1 LIKPERARRR
11 IFFGWQLVAAGF
23 VIQILHSSLLFL
35 SQGAYLIELQAA
47 FGWSRSS
54 ISAAFSLL
62 RLESGLLGPLQGWM
76 IDRYGPRP
84 VMRVGALMFGLGF
97 IALGQIHSLWQFYVA
112 LAVIAIGSSL
122 GGFLTIHT
130 AIAHWF
136 NRKRARAMSIGSA
149 GFALGALVAPLVAW
163 SMVEYGWRTTAVLSG
178 MLILAIGIPGAQF
191 FKRSPEH
198 YGMLPDG
205 DTPEQSSAPGALHV
219 DDASH
224 RPTTVGEA
232 TDFTVREAMRDR
244 SFWLIAI
251 GHSTALLVTATVP
264 VHLVPFLVDQNGWS
278 LAATS
283 FVFPA
288 IMVMQISGQFIG
300 GVLGDLY
307 SKRFVASVAMFGHG
321 GAFIILAFSSSVP
334 AVVTAIVLHG
344 LAWGSRGP
352 LMMAIRADYFGRRNL
367 GVIAGW
373 SNGITITGSVIG
385 PLYAGIMFD
394 WQGDYNVAFWT
405 LGVAT
410 LVSTVFF
417 IAARKPPPPVRVV
430 GQP

>member
-1 LIKPERARRR
+1 LIKPDRARRR

-23 VIQILHSSLLFL
+23 FIQILHSSLLFL
-35 SQGAYLIELQAA
+35 SQGAYLLELQSA
-47 FGWSRSS
+47 FGWSSGK
-54 ISAAFSLL
+54 ISAGFSML
-62 RLESGLLGPLQGWM
+62 RLESGILGPIQGWM
-76 IDRYGPRP
+76 IDRFGARP
-84 VMRVGALMFGLGF
+84 VMRVGALLFGLGF
-97 IALGQIHSLWQFYVA
+97 MAFGQIQSLWQFYAA
-112 LAVIAIGSSL
+112 LAVVAIGSSL

-149 GFALGALVAPLVAW
+149 GFASGAVVAPLVAW
-163 SMVEYGWRTTAVLSG
+163 SMVEFGWRTTAVVSG
-178 MLILAIGIPGAQF
+178 ILILAIGIPGAQF

-198 YGMLPDG
+198 YGLLPDG
-205 DTPEQSSAPGALHV
+205 DMPDSLTTPDAHGTALRAAV
-219 DDASH
+219 
-224 RPTTVGEA
+224 VGDS

-244 SFWLIAI
+244 SFWLIAL
-251 GHSTALLVTATVP
+251 GHGTALLVTSTVP

-288 IMVMQISGQFIG
+288 IMVMQIIGQLIG
-300 GVLGDLY
+300 GVLGDRY
-307 SKRFVASVAMFGHG
+307 TKRFVAAVAMFGHG
-321 GAFIILAFSSSVP
+321 GAFMILAKSSSMT
-334 AVVTAIVLHG
+334 AVIAAVALHG
-344 LAWGSRGP
+344 LAWGARGP

-373 SNGITITGSVIG
+373 SNGLTLTGSVIG

-394 WQGDYNVAFWT
+394 KQGDYNFAFFT
-405 LGVAT
+405 LGIAT
-410 LVSTVFF
+410 VVSTVFF
-417 IAARKPPPPVRVV
+417 IIARKPPLPVRPI

>member
-1 LIKPERARRR
+1 MIKPERARRR
-11 IFFGWQLVAAGF
+11 IFFGWHIVAAGF
-23 VIQILHSSLLFL
+23 FIQILHSSLLFL

-62 RLESGLLGPLQGWM
+62 RLESGFLGPLQGWM
-76 IDRYGPRP
+76 IDRFGPRP
-84 VMRVGALMFGLGF
+84 VMRIGALLFGLGF
-97 IALGQIHSLWQFYVA
+97 IALGQIQSLWQFYAA
-112 LAVIAIGSSL
+112 LFVVAIGSSL

-149 GFALGALVAPLVAW
+149 GFASGALVAPLVAW
-163 SMVEYGWRTTAVLSG
+163 SMVEFGWRTTAVVSGFVILSVG
-178 MLILAIGIPGAQF
+178 VPGAQF

-198 YGMLPDG
+198 YGLLPDG
-205 DTPEQSSAPGALHV
+205 DTPTGGVVPGHEDTGVRATVIGDSS
-219 DDASH
+219 
-224 RPTTVGEA
+224 
-232 TDFTVREAMRDR
+232 DFTVREAVRDR
-244 SFWLIAI
+244 SFWFIAI
-251 GHSTALLVTATVP
+251 GHGTALLVTGTVP

-288 IMVMQISGQFIG
+288 LMVMQLSGQFIG

-334 AVVTAIVLHG
+334 AVAAAIVLHG
-344 LAWGSRGP
+344 VAWGSRGP

-367 GVIAGW
+367 GMIAGW

-385 PLYAGIMFD
+385 PLYAGILFD
-394 WQGDYNVAFWT
+394 IQGDYNFAFFT

-410 LVSTVFF
+410 ILSTVFF
-417 IAARKPPPPVRVV
+417 IFARKPPPPTRVI

>member
-1 LIKPERARRR
+1 LIKPERARPK
-11 IFFGWQLVAAGF
+11 IFFGWWVVTAGF
-23 VIQILHSSLLFL
+23 FIQILHSSQLFL

-62 RLESGLLGPLQGWM
+62 RLESGFLGPLQGWM
-76 IDRYGPRP
+76 IDRFGPRP
-84 VMRVGALMFGLGF
+84 VMRVGALLFGLGF
-97 IALGQIHSLWQFYVA
+97 IALGQIQALWHFYAA
-112 LAVIAIGSSL
+112 LAIIAIGSSL

-149 GFALGALVAPLVAW
+149 GFASGALVAPLVAW
-163 SMVEYGWRTTAVLSG
+163 SMVEFGWRSTAVISG
-178 MLILAIGIPGAQF
+178 CLILAIGIPGAQF
-191 FKRSPEH
+191 FRRSPEH
-198 YGMLPDG
+198 YGLLPDG
-205 DTPEQSSAPGALHV
+205 ATPEVS
-219 DDASH
+219 DDGGE
-224 RPTTVGEA
+224 RPVVVGDVG
-232 TDFTVREAMRDR
+232 DFTVREAMRDR
-244 SFWLIAI
+244 SFWLIAV
-251 GHSTALLVTATVP
+251 GHGTALLVTATVP
-264 VHLVPFLVDQNGWS
+264 VHLVPYLVDQNGWS

-307 SKRFVASVAMFGHG
+307 SKRLVASVAMFGHG
-321 GAFIILAFSSSVP
+321 GAFIILAYSSSVT
-334 AVVTAIVLHG
+334 AVVLAIVLHG

-394 WQGDYNVAFWT
+394 QQGEYNFAFWT

-410 LVSTVFF
+410 IVSTVFF
-417 IAARKPPPPVRVV
+417 MAARKPPPPTRVI

>member
-1 LIKPERARRR
+1 MIKPERARRR
-11 IFFGWQLVAAGF
+11 IFFGWQIVAAGF

-35 SQGAYLIELQAA
+35 SQGAYLVELQTA

-62 RLESGLLGPLQGWM
+62 RLESGLLGPIQGWM
-76 IDRYGPRP
+76 IDRFGPRP
-84 VMRVGALMFGLGF
+84 VMRSGALLFGIGF
-97 IALGQIHSLWQFYVA
+97 IALGQIQSLWQFYAA
-112 LAVIAIGSSL
+112 LGVIAIGSSL

-130 AIAHWF
+130 AIALWF

-149 GFALGALVAPLVAW
+149 GFASGALVAPLVAW
-163 SMVEYGWRTTAVLSG
+163 AMVEFGWRATAVCSG
-178 MLILAIGIPGAQF
+178 LLILAIGIPGAQF

-198 YGMLPDG
+198 HGMLPDG
-205 DTPEQSSAPGALHV
+205 DAPDEALTSSTT
-219 DDASH
+219 STTTET
-224 RPTTVGEA
+224 TTVGDS
-232 TDFTVREAMRDR
+232 TDFTIGEAIRDR
-244 SFWLIAI
+244 SFWYIAI
-251 GHSTALLVTATVP
+251 GHGTALLVTATIP

-288 IMVMQISGQFIG
+288 IMVMQLSGQFIG
-300 GVLGDLY
+300 GTLGDLY

-321 GAFIILAFSSSVP
+321 TAFIILSLSSSVP
-334 AVVTAIVLHG
+334 AVAAAIILHG

-367 GVIAGW
+367 GIIAGW
-373 SNGITITGSVIG
+373 SNGITFTGSVIG

-394 WQGDYNVAFWT
+394 VQGDYDFAFWT

-410 LVSTVFF
+410 IISTVFF
-417 IAARKPPPPVRVV
+417 IAARKPPLPARAISP
-430 GQP
+430 

>member
-1 LIKPERARRR
+1 MIKPERARRR

-23 VIQILHSSLLFL
+23 FIQILHSSLLFL

-62 RLESGLLGPLQGWM
+62 RLESGFLGPLQGWM
-76 IDRYGPRP
+76 IDRFGPRP
-84 VMRVGALMFGLGF
+84 VMRIGALLFGLGF
-97 IALGQIHSLWQFYVA
+97 IALGQIQSLWHFYVA

-149 GFALGALVAPLVAW
+149 GFASGAVVAPLVAW
-163 SMVEYGWRTTAVLSG
+163 SMVEYGWRTTAVISG
-178 MLILAIGIPGAQF
+178 LLILVIGIPGAQF

-205 DTPEQSSAPGALHV
+205 DAPEQSTAPGALDV
-219 DDASH
+219 DDTSH
-224 RPTTVGEA
+224 RATTVGVEA
-232 TDFTVREAMRDR
+232 DFTVREAMRDR
-244 SFWLIAI
+244 AFWLIAI
-251 GHSTALLVTATVP
+251 GHGTALLVTATVP

-334 AVVTAIVLHG
+334 AVVAAIVLHG

-410 LVSTVFF
+410 LISTIFF
-417 IAARKPPPPVRVV
+417 IAARKPPPPTRVI
-430 GQP
+430 